1 MDCYLDPFH
10 QKVSDLTPRCA
21 STQGFKALII
31 FSMHC
36 RFPAIKSRNYPICI
50 CEGANFIIENSLIQ
64 FWPSPYGV
72 PTYLYGT
79 LPGNMGSIPGHIN
92 CQQLNNPILT
102 FSHSASLVK
111 SKSALYVPE
120 GPIKRFF
127 FSVSVQSKHFIN
139 AETVTYKL
147 IICIINVKLP
157 GPSSSWSNFRF
168 KHQSHWFWWP
178 LNGSAYISYLTSV
191 ACLLSSDI
199 CRHVRK
205 LTLSIS

>member
-31 FSMHC
+31 FQLSNMYLWRSQFYNWKHW
-36 RFPAIKSRNYPICI
+36 
-50 CEGANFIIENSLIQ
+50 GSLIQ

-111 SKSALYVPE
+111 FKSALYVPE

-127 FSVSVQSKHFIN
+127 FLFQFNPNILSMLKLWHK
-139 AETVTYKL
+139 KL
-147 IICIINVKLP
+147 IICIINVKIRVGWVQVQTP
-157 GPSSSWSNFRF
+157 IKP
-168 KHQSHWFWWP
+168 
-178 LNGSAYISYLTSV
+178 ISTTLEWMYF
-191 ACLLSSDI
+191 CLDPWNALFQRTI
-199 CRHVRK
+199 YKYRRK
-205 LTLSIS
+205 KQIKR